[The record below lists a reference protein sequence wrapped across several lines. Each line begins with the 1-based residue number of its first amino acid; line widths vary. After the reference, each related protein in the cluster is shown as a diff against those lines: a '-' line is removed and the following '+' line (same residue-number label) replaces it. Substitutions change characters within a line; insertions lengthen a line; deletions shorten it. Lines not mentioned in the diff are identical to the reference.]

1 MGIHVAIVGACWGV
15 AGSTASAGQLA
26 IDLKATAVATPAN
39 TCVHQIAMHV
49 VSARG

>member
-1 MGIHVAIVGACWGV
+1 MGIHVAIVGDCWGV

-26 IDLKATAVATPAN
+26 IDLKAVATP
-39 TCVHQIAMHV
+39 TVYQIAMHV